1 MSRVR
6 IHNFSISLDGFATG
20 EGQALDTPF
29 GHAGHRLHEWMFA
42 TRFGRREL
50 LGESGGTEGVDHA
63 MADRHGPGIGAEIM
77 GAGKFGPPGWQDD
90 PEWRGWW
97 GDNPPFHTPTYV
109 LTHRPRPSLEMEGG
123 TTFHFL
129 DAAPADAL
137 EVARDAAAGQD
148 VRIGGGPTMMR
159 RVHRRRSRRPPARRA
174 GADPARPRC
183 SSVGRPGGVGPAVRR
198 GGSLD
203 AQRRHP
209 PHVHPMTR
217 SPSCKGQ
224 VRSGHAA
231 PSEPL
236 RSWPQ
241 GTRDRPQPPGRCQL
255 LGMTSSDGRGR
266 THRLR
271 LTFLGTSWAR
281 TKGPR
286 WPDQHVRR
294 SDLGLPGGRDRR
306 RSGDLTLFRRAL
318 YQLSYPTPSSAD
330 RGSGPDGI

>member
-6 IHNFSISLDGFATG
+6 IHNFSISLDGFGTG

-42 TRFGRREL
+42 TRFGRREV
-50 LGESGGTEGVDHA
+50 LGESGGTEGVDHV

-159 RVHRRRSRRPPARRA
+159 AFIAAGLVDHLHVVQVPILLGRDFWIFHVQQLPRYGFWSMAHEAR
-174 GADPARPRC
+174 ADFDMLL
-183 SSVGRPGGVGPAVRR
+183 
-198 GGSLD
+198 GSLY
-203 AQRRHP
+203 
-209 PHVHPMTR
+209 
-217 SPSCKGQ
+217 
-224 VRSGHAA
+224 
-231 PSEPL
+231 
-236 RSWPQ
+236 
-241 GTRDRPQPPGRCQL
+241 L
-255 LGMTSSDGRGR
+255 LIEGAGKWSLDFVLEGKRI
-266 THRLR
+266 
-271 LTFLGTSWAR
+271 
-281 TKGPR
+281 
-286 WPDQHVRR
+286 D
-294 SDLGLPGGRDRR
+294 D
-306 RSGDLTLFRRAL
+306 
-318 YQLSYPTPSSAD
+318 
-330 RGSGPDGI
+330 